1 MKGEKRSADKM
12 KQALSNVLVLVKRM
26 NERVEVVERR
36 VTETESEI
44 KVALHSPSG
53 PLLSLVTTVNAL
65 DARLS
70 TFVKKHKSDLQALE
84 INKS

>member
-12 KQALSNVLVLVKRM
+12 KQALTNVLVLVKRM

-44 KVALHSPSG
+44 KVALLSPSG
-53 PLLSLVTTVNAL
+53 PLLSLVTTMNAL
-65 DARLS
+65 DARLN